1 MVTLEV
7 DFSQL
12 DEFGPKMPEVR
23 KVAMN
28 RIALDMQRTVDE
40 LSPID
45 EGLLHKWYIAEQ
57 SDSKVVIKTPAKYAG
72 FVNYGTSPHFIR
84 PKSKKGLH
92 WTGSMNMSISGNNI
106 SLSGSKGGF
115 SKGHMVGGIAGRH
128 FVEKAIKEVNAR
140 TDDHF
145 KAAIAEVLG

>member
-84 PKSKKGLH
+84 PKSKKALH
-92 WTGSMNMSISGNNI
+92 WTGTGMMYAGGLMHSHGY
-106 SLSGSKGGF
+106 GGF